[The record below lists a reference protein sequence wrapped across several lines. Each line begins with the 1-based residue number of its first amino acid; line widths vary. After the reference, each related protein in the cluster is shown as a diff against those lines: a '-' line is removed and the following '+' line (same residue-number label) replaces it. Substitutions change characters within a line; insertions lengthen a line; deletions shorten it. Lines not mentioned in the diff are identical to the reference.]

1 MKVKGIPFN
10 QVKESLLNTPEAIR
24 GYQEADKE
32 LALVEMRYE
41 MREKAGLSK
50 SALAE
55 RMGITPSAISR
66 LEGNPLGASM
76 TTLRKYAQACGAEIN
91 IQAVY

>member
-1 MKVKGIPFN
+1 
-10 QVKESLLNTPEAIR
+10 

-32 LALVEMRYE
+32 LALVEMLYE

-66 LEGNPLGASM
+66 LAGNPLGASM
-76 TTLRKYAQACGAEIN
+76 KTLSKYAQASGAEIN

>member
-10 QVKESLLNTPEAIR
+10 QVKESLLNTPGAIR

-32 LALVEMRYE
+32 LALVEMLYE

-55 RMGITPSAISR
+55 R
-66 LEGNPLGASM
+66 
-76 TTLRKYAQACGAEIN
+76 
-91 IQAVY
+91 

>member
-1 MKVKGIPFN
+1 MKVEGIPFN

-24 GYQEADKE
+24 AYQEADKE
-32 LALVEMRYE
+32 LALVEMLYD

-66 LEGNPLGASM
+66 LEGTFGASM
-76 TTLRKYAQACGAEIN
+76 KTLSKYAQACGAEIN

>member
-24 GYQEADKE
+24 AYQEADKE
-32 LALVEMRYE
+32 LALVEMLYD

-55 RMGITPSAISR
+55 RMGILPSAISR
-66 LEGNPLGASM
+66 LFWGQPEDTEQIRASGVIANC
-76 TTLRKYAQACGAEIN
+76 LSKK
-91 IQAVY
+91 

>member
-32 LALVEMRYE
+32 LALVEMLYE

-55 RMGITPSAISR
+55 RMGITQSAISR

-76 TTLRKYAQACGAEIN
+76 KTLSNYAQACGAEIN

>member
-24 GYQEADKE
+24 AYQEADM
-32 LALVEMRYE
+32 VEMLYD
-41 MREKAGLSK
+41 MREKAGLIK

-55 RMGITPSAISR
+55 RLTSSP
-66 LEGNPLGASM
+66 P
-76 TTLRKYAQACGAEIN
+76 
-91 IQAVY
+91 